1 MKVAQFFV
9 CLLALAGS
17 TCFLVAERGKTRASI
32 SPIRT
37 VSVVPRRPDANALG
51 RSVSRPAAISPA
63 LALRPKISAATQEKS
78 ERAALAHL
86 PIPMTFEPNVGQ
98 ADREVQ
104 FIGRGRG
111 LSVFLT
117 HEAIAVQ
124 VPTEGRSTNSRRLSE
139 PGIVTLRVG
148 DTKSLEWKGDE
159 ELPGQSNYFVGNDP
173 EKWHT
178 RVPHYERAQT
188 GDVLPGV
195 GMAVYGSDDGVEY
208 DLLIAPGADISKFRL
223 MLAGANDLRVDA
235 GGDLLMNVSGTV
247 VRMKKPKVYQAPRS
261 GWHTSGPRRRRA
273 LGARRAKKY
282 SPRHTA
288 PRRTARQGEA
298 GSGRKR
304 KHAATPCTSRL
315 PGGIPCPGRART
327 TTKLPVQ
334 MRHREID
341 GGYVLEADGSIGFR
355 IGPHDPGAALVVD
368 PSLSVSYATF
378 LGGSGTDTA
387 ASIAVDGSGKIYVG
401 GTTGS
406 TSFPGTLPKRLGPAD
421 GPTEFFVAKIDPT
434 QTGSASLVYLAFLGG
449 GGFQKGGIIAVDS
462 SGDVAITGTTTAT
475 DYPVTDTSTPTSGLA
490 SGLGNDIAVSEINP
504 AGNALVFS
512 TLFGGSGT
520 ESQAGPGGV
529 ALGSTG
535 DVYIASDV
543 ETTAIDSASP
553 DLPVTPGAYL
563 PAWDGQTGDAFLAVF
578 APPTTAGGA
587 VALKYCTYLG
597 TNSLL
602 APQIGGVAA
611 DVSGNAYIAGYTL
624 NGQDPFPTKKA
635 VQSTYGGGASDA
647 FLMKIALSG
656 GGANDLVYSTLLG
669 GSGADQALGIALDS
683 ANPPNA
689 YVTGTTQSPD
699 FPTNG
704 VVGAYQSSLPSN
716 ATVNAF
722 LSVVSQNAITGQSK
736 LAYSTYF
743 GGAVSDIGNA
753 VAAVSPSAV
762 YVTGATSSWTLP
774 WRNNLQPFNGT
785 SDAFVAKFDTTSP
798 GAAGLIYVTPLG
810 GTSPGGGTVG
820 ATGNS
825 IAADNAGHVYVA
837 GATTSGDFPTAVTTE
852 ASLNGFQSQCASCA
866 LSPALSDAFAAEII
880 ESSTPMP
887 SVYFNLGRVIFNGLG
902 GSGGSEP
909 VAALNG
915 GDANLQISS
924 IIVSGPNASD
934 FSVTTSSNCL
944 TQPILPGSSVQCSF
958 DVVFSPSVTG
968 PETAVVLVSDNAPG
982 SPQKLE
988 IIANGL
994 AAQPTASPS
1003 TLDFGNQP
1011 ENLPSQPMAITLANT
1026 GSQPIS
1032 LTNIVEGGPDLGA
1045 FEFSQGGDPN
1055 IPQCLGGSAIPA
1067 LSQCL
1072 LRITFVP
1079 NALRSFNAQ
1088 VQFSETTGQNS
1099 TAQQVVALTG
1109 VGVPAAPLASL
1120 SQPSLTFGTQ
1130 NVGSASGAQT
1140 ITLTNAGDAALNI
1153 SGIALSGANPGDF
1166 AIVAPASGTACP
1178 AGSST
1183 LAVQASCSLGVQL
1196 APLSAGPKS
1205 ATLLFTD
1212 NATPGS
1218 QQVALAGTAAAALAL
1233 QVSPSSLT
1241 FAAQSEST
1249 TSAPQTVTIANSSDT
1264 AVAIGAIT
1272 IAGPNAG
1279 DFSAPSACTPN
1290 PIAAGKN
1297 CQISLAFAPAP
1308 TTPGIRTA
1316 TLSVPTATPPTVTL
1330 TGTATQA
1337 AISVPTSMNF
1347 GTQLAGGAGSTPQ
1360 PVVVTNSSSGPYAG
1374 TLTIAAVT
1382 KTGANA
1388 GDFAVSSD
1396 SCTGANTPPGSTCT
1410 LQVAFKPLQA
1420 SSCGAN
1426 GGTRTAALSLNDN
1439 APGSPHAVPLSGT
1452 AMDFCIT
1459 TAPGQAVVE
1468 PITAGQSATYM
1479 LEIDSS
1485 AGFTGSAALSCSVPA
1500 DLLGTCTITTTPAS
1514 NPAVVQISQ
1523 GSPGQLQVV
1532 VTTTP
1537 NPSGTM
1543 VQRQRTTPLG
1553 PGNLE
1558 TAGIALVAL
1567 VLLAA
1572 SVRGSKR
1579 SARVKLAQVAALV
1592 LGTALFMA
1600 ACGGGGSSTPVDP
1613 PGTQAGTYVTTLTAT
1628 ASVAGQ
1634 SSVTHT
1640 FPLSLTVQ

>member
-1 MKVAQFFV
+1 MRVAQPLV
-9 CLLALAGS
+9 CLLALAGGIYVV
-17 TCFLVAERGKTRASI
+17 FVAPDKSPASI
-32 SPIRT
+32 CSPSRT
-37 VSVVPRRPDANALG
+37 VSVLPQKPDAISFSRSMSRNAAASPTRALG
-51 RSVSRPAAISPA
+51 STSSVVTKEISQ
-63 LALRPKISAATQEKS
+63 S
-78 ERAALAHL
+78 AALAHL
-86 PIPMTFEPNVGQ
+86 SIPMTFEPNVGQ

-104 FIGRGRG
+104 FIGRGKG

-117 HEAIAVQ
+117 REGIAVQ
-124 VPTEGRSTNSRRLSE
+124 VPTEARSASRRNPSDA
-139 PGIVTLRVG
+139 GIVTLRVA
-148 DTKSLEWKGDE
+148 DAKPLEWEDDGE
-159 ELPGQSNYFVGNDP
+159 MPGQSNYFVGNDP
-173 EKWHT
+173 KNWHT
-178 RVPHYERAQT
+178 RVPHYERAET
-188 GDVLPGV
+188 RDVLPGV

-208 DLLIAPGADISKFRL
+208 DLVIAPGGDISKLRL
-223 MLAGANDLRVDA
+223 TLAGANDLRVDA
-235 GGDLLMNVSGTV
+235 GGDLLMNASGTV
-247 VRMKKPKVYQAPRS
+247 VRMKKPKVYEAPRS
-261 GWHTSGPRRRRA
+261 GWHTSGKQRHRA

-282 SPRHTA
+282 SPRNSARTRTV
-288 PRRTARQGEA
+288 PRGET
-298 GSGRKR
+298 GGGHKR
-304 KHAATPCTSRL
+304 KHAATPCISKL
-315 PGGIPCPGRART
+315 PGGTPCPG
-327 TTKLPVQ
+327 TKKVPVQ
-334 MRHREID
+334 MRRREID

-355 IGPHDPGAALVVD
+355 IGPHDPGAVLVVD

-378 LGGSGTDTA
+378 LGGSGADTA

-401 GTTGS
+401 GTTGA
-406 TSFPGTLPKRLGPAD
+406 TAFPGTLPKRLGPAD
-421 GPTEFFVAKIDPT
+421 GSTEFFVAKIDPT
-434 QTGSASLVYLAFLGG
+434 QTGAASLVYLAFLGG
-449 GGFQKGGIIAVDS
+449 GGFQKGGVIAVDS

-475 DYPVTDTSTPTSGLA
+475 DYPVTDTSTPSSGLA
-490 SGLGNDIAVSEINP
+490 SGLGNDVAVSEINP

-512 TLFGGSGT
+512 TLFGGSGA
-520 ESQAGPGGV
+520 ESQAGPGGI

-535 DVYIASDV
+535 DVYVASDV
-543 ETTAIDSASP
+543 ETTPIDSASP
-553 DLPVTPGAYL
+553 DLPVTTGAYL
-563 PAWDGQTGDAFLAVF
+563 TTWDGQQGDAFLAVF
-578 APPTTAGGA
+578 APPTAVGGA
-587 VALKYCTYLG
+587 VVLKYCTYLG
-597 TNSLL
+597 TNSLR
-602 APQIGGVAA
+602 APQIGGVAV
-611 DVSGNAYIAGYTL
+611 DVSGNAYIAGYTS
-624 NGQDPFPTKKA
+624 NGLVPFPTKNA

-647 FLMKIALSG
+647 FLMKIAPSG

-669 GSGADQALGIALDS
+669 GSGADQALGVALDS

-722 LSVVSQNAITGQSK
+722 LSVVSQNAITGDSK

-762 YVTGATSSWTLP
+762 YITGATTSWMLP
-774 WRNNLQPFNGT
+774 WRDNLQPFNGT
-785 SDAFVAKFDTTSP
+785 RDAFVAKFDTTAP
-798 GAAGLIYVTPLG
+798 GAAGLIYVTALG
-810 GTSPGGGTVG
+810 GTSPSGGAVG
-820 ATGNS
+820 AAGNS
-825 IAADNAGHVYVA
+825 IVADGAGHVYVA
-837 GATTSGDFPTAVTTE
+837 GTTTAGDFPTAVTTE
-852 ASLNGFQSQCASCA
+852 ASLNGFQPQCASCG

-880 ESSTPMP
+880 ESSAPRP

-902 GSGGSEP
+902 GAGGSEP
-909 VAALNG
+909 VAVLNG

-924 IIVSGPNASD
+924 ILVSGPNASD
-934 FSVTTSSNCL
+934 FSVTTSGNCL
-944 TQPILPGSSVQCSF
+944 SQPILPGPSVQCSF
-958 DVVFSPSVTG
+958 DVVFSPSAAG
-968 PETAVVLVSDNAPG
+968 PENAVVLVSDNAPG

-988 IIANGL
+988 ILANGL

-1011 ENLPSQPMAITLANT
+1011 ESLPSQPMAITLANT

-1032 LTNIVEGGPDLGA
+1032 LTSIVEGGADLGA
-1045 FEFSQGGDPN
+1045 FEFSQGSEPN
-1055 IPQCLGGSAIPA
+1055 IAPCAVNIAIPP
-1067 LSQCL
+1067 LSQCVV
-1072 LRITFVP
+1072 RITFVP

-1099 TAQQVVALTG
+1099 TAQQTVALTG

-1130 NVGSASGAQT
+1130 NVGSASGTQT

-1153 SGIALSGANPGDF
+1153 SGIALSGTNPGDF
-1166 AIVAPASGTACP
+1166 AIVAPPSGTACP
-1178 AGSST
+1178 TGSST
-1183 LAVQASCSLGVQL
+1183 LAVQARCSLGVQL
-1196 APLSAGPKS
+1196 EPLSAGTKS
-1205 ATLLFTD
+1205 ATLVFTD
-1212 NATPGS
+1212 NAAPGS
-1218 QQVALAGTAAAALAL
+1218 QQVALSGTAAPALTL
-1233 QVSPSSLT
+1233 QVSPPSLT

-1249 TSAPQTVTIANSSDT
+1249 TSTPQMVTVANSSGT
-1264 AVAIGAIT
+1264 PVSIGAIT
-1272 IAGPNAG
+1272 ISGPNAG
-1279 DFSAPSACTPN
+1279 DFSSPAACTPN

-1297 CQISLAFAPAP
+1297 CQISIAFDPAP

-1337 AISVPTSMNF
+1337 AISVPTNMNF
-1347 GTQLAGGAGSTPQ
+1347 GSQLAGGAGGTPQ
-1360 PVVVTNSSSGPYAG
+1360 PVAVTNSSSGPYAG
-1374 TLTIAAVT
+1374 TLTIASVT

-1396 SCTGANTPPGSTCT
+1396 SCTGANTPPGSTCA

-1426 GGTRTAALSLNDN
+1426 GGTRAATLSLNDN

-1452 AMDFCIT
+1452 AADFCIA

-1485 AGFTGSAALSCSVPA
+1485 AGFSGSAALSCSVPA
-1500 DLLGTCTITTTPAS
+1500 NLLGTCAITTTPAS
-1514 NPAVVQISQ
+1514 NPPVAQISP

-1537 NPSGTM
+1537 NPGGTM
-1543 VQRQRTTPLG
+1543 AQRLRTTPLG

-1567 VLLAA
+1567 ALLAA
-1572 SVRGSKR
+1572 SSRGPKR
-1579 SARVKLAQVAALV
+1579 SARIKLAQVAALV
-1592 LGTALFMA
+1592 LGTALFIS
-1600 ACGGGGSSTPVDP
+1600 ACGGGGSTTTPADP
-1613 PGTQAGTYVTTLTAT
+1613 PGTQPGTYVTTLTAT
-1628 ASVAGQ
+1628 ISAAGQ
-1634 SSVTHT
+1634 PSVTHT